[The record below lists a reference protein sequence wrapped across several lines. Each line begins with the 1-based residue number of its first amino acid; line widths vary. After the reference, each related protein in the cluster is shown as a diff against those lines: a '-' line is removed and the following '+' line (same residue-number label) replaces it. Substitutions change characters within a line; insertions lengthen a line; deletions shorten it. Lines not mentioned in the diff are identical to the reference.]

1 MTVSKIALAALG
13 LACGGAVVTAS
24 PGLAQQPLAPAGPRA
39 LSVSR
44 DEQIALQALQMAAA
58 GPDRMAQDSALA
70 AARSAARS
78 NEARYAVAS
87 YQIQIARQRGDAQ
100 LLGQAVDA
108 MASSGLAGSEEMS
121 SLLANQA
128 ARALQANEYQ
138 RAERLIARATE
149 LAPGNAALLADHAQI
164 RSQQAQAL
172 TRDTRRQAEAQAAFA
187 DAVNKLQRAIE
198 IQAAS
203 GQAVPQSW
211 YLRGLALANDSRLGP
226 QAAALGRGLVG
237 AYPSPTNWRDA
248 LLTYRQVAA
257 ADPAFDLD
265 IRRLIRAS
273 GALAGER
280 DFLDFAKA
288 LCSSDAAHCT
298 GNPGEAKAVLDEGV
312 SRGMLDSTEAQVRAA
327 ITAATRPASTE
338 RAGLARQRTQAMA
351 AATGV
356 AARAAG
362 DASFGHGQY
371 AEAAELYR
379 AALQKGGE
387 DPNLVNT
394 RLGAALALAG
404 RRAEAEAAFRS
415 VTGPRADLAGF
426 WLAWLSRRP
435 M

>member
-24 PGLAQQPLAPAGPRA
+24 PGLAQQPLAPVGARA

-44 DEQIALQALQMAAA
+44 DEQISLQALQMAAA
-58 GPDRMAQDSALA
+58 GSDRIAQDSALA

-87 YQIQIARQRGDAQ
+87 YQIQIARQRADAQ
-100 LLGQAVDA
+100 MLGQAVDA
-108 MASSGLAGSEEMS
+108 MASSGLATNEEMS

-128 ARALQANEYQ
+128 ARALQVNEYQ

-187 DAVNKLQRAIE
+187 DAVSKLQRAIE
-198 IQAAS
+198 VQAAS

-211 YLRGLALANDSRLGP
+211 YLRGLALANDSRLAP
-226 QAAALGRGLVG
+226 QAAALGRGLVS
-237 AYPSPTNWRDA
+237 AYPSPSNWRDA

-257 ADPAFDLD
+257 ADPALDLD

-280 DFLDFAKA
+280 DYLEFAQA
-288 LCSSDAAHCT
+288 LRT

-312 SRGMLDSTEAQVRAA
+312 SRGMLDSTEARVRSA
-327 ITAATRPASTE
+327 ITAATRPASAE
-338 RAGLARQRTQAMA
+338 RTGLPRQRTQAMA
-351 AATGV
+351 AATG
-356 AARAAG
+356 ALARAAG
-362 DASFGHGQY
+362 DASFGHGQF

-415 VTGPRADLAGF
+415 VTGPRADLAAF

>member
-1 MTVSKIALAALG
+1 MTVSKIALAALVM
-13 LACGGAVVTAS
+13 ACGGAVVTAPS
-24 PGLAQQPLAPAGPRA
+24 SLAQQPMAPVGPRA

-70 AARSAARS
+70 AARSVARS

-100 LLGQAVDA
+100 MLGQAVDA
-108 MASSGLAGSEEMS
+108 MASSGLASGEEMS

-149 LAPGNAALLADHAQI
+149 LAPSNAALLADHAQI

-198 IQAAS
+198 VQAAS

-211 YLRGLALANDSRLGP
+211 YLRGLALANDSHLAP
-226 QAAALGRGLVG
+226 QAAALGRGLVA
-237 AYPSPTNWRDA
+237 AYPSPNNWRDA
-248 LLTYRQVAA
+248 LLTYRQAA
-257 ADPAFDLD
+257 TADPALDLD
-265 IRRLIRAS
+265 IRRLIRAA

-280 DFLDFAKA
+280 DYLDFAQA
-288 LCSSDAAHCT
+288 LRT

-312 SRGMLDSTEAQVRAA
+312 SRGMLDSTEARVRAA
-327 ITAATRPASTE
+327 ITAATRPSSTE
-338 RAGLARQRTQAMA
+338 RTGLVRQRTQAMA
-351 AATGV
+351 AATG
-356 AARAAG
+356 APARAAG